1 MQNSPSEVENPL
13 LPQSVTFSID
23 FAHSSFPNEHVREE
37 HPTSE
42 RKEQY
47 LNSIH
52 LTLTLLTS
60 WAQQHEFV
68 TRVGALMWWDVDHAY
83 KVGSSAA
90 VIWPARSKPGVEPRH
105 LSEDLGVSALRVEGI
120 AWGWSHRAAITSRS
134 WQWKDNGSVPSG
146 SAWPDGL
153 VLIEP
158 SLFIIFLDVPTIQ
171 RFD

>member
-1 MQNSPSEVENPL
+1 
-13 LPQSVTFSID
+13 
-23 FAHSSFPNEHVREE
+23 
-37 HPTSE
+37 
-42 RKEQY
+42 
-47 LNSIH
+47 
-52 LTLTLLTS
+52 
-60 WAQQHEFV
+60 
-68 TRVGALMWWDVDHAY
+68 MWWDVDYAY

-105 LSEDLGVSALRVEGI
+105 PSEDLGVSAPRVEGI

-158 SLFIIFLDVPTIQ
+158 SLFIIFLDVVTQFYGSESAVRLSFLILFFLYQPPKMRWHISWQ
-171 RFD
+171 GKKNGLLLR